1 MKKEVATTVRVKL
14 HSLTG
19 VKRRLLRREY
29 DAFQD
34 AVSGNDADLYSATK
48 QQATKVRKQKN
59 PRYEQPV
66 VLRNDVLA
74 VVENDL
80 PLSKHWVKVPVF
92 NPDKGRGDSIWCPA
106 TVPEKDHRLVRN
118 AKVADSELVRRD
130 GEWFV
135 HLVCKRK
142 YEVQEQYSDV
152 LAIDMGA
159 RWIGVSV
166 ALSDRET
173 TFYGSEVRRI
183 REHYKQL
190 RKSIGKAKVR
200 KGKKVIERIGDAES
214 RKVDDR
220 LHKISRSVVEDAA
233 GRNAIIVIGDLG
245 GIRED
250 NDLGRYTNDKVHR
263 FPFAKL
269 LNSIEYKA
277 HEAGIEVLV
286 VDEAYTSQ
294 TCNRCAERGVRNK
307 QGLFRYEH
315 CGLEDNADK
324 NGALNIGKRA
334 LGKFK
339 KPLSDAGAVLAQP
352 ITPSAEN
359 GEPPR
364 IEVAPSTPQ

>member
-1 MKKEVATTVRVKL
+1 MKNQVATTVRAKL

-19 VKRRLLRREY
+19 VKRQLLRREY
-29 DAFQD
+29 DAFQQ
-34 AVSGNDADLYSATK
+34 AVGGEDVDLYSATK
-48 QQATKVRKQKN
+48 QQAAKVRKQKN

-66 VLRNDVLA
+66 VLRNDVIS

-92 NPDKGRGDSIWCPA
+92 NPEKGCGDSIWCP
-106 TVPEKDHRLVRN
+106 VEIPEKDHRLVRK
-118 AKVADSELVRRD
+118 AKVGDSELVRQD
-130 GEWFV
+130 GEWYI
-135 HLVCKRK
+135 HLVCKRT
-142 YEVQEQYSDV
+142 YETREAYSDV

-159 RWIGVSV
+159 RWIATSV
-166 ALSDRET
+166 ALSTRET

-200 KGKKVIERIGDAES
+200 KGKQVIGRVEDAES

-220 LHKISRSVVEDAA
+220 IHKISRAIVEDAVE
-233 GRNAIIVIGDLG
+233 RDAIIVIGDLG

-269 LNSIEYKA
+269 LNYVEYKA

-294 TCNRCAERGVRNK
+294 MCNRCAEHGTRNT
-307 QGLFRYEH
+307 QGLFRCEH

-324 NGALNIGKRA
+324 NGALNIAKRA
-334 LGKFK
+334 LGKFER
-339 KPLSDAGAVLAQP
+339 PLSDAGAVLAQP
-352 ITPSAEN
+352 ITPAAET

-364 IEVAPSTPQ
+364 IHAIPNPQ